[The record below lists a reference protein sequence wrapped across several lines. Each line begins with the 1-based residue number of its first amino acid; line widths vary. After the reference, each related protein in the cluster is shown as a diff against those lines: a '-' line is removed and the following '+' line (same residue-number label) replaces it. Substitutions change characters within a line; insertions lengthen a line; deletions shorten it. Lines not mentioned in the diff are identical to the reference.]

1 MKLFDFGRG
10 SSKNRNRSGVRA
22 DHAAERQFMIGANM
36 NFASSEAYKLLRT
49 NLLFSFSG
57 SSECRIIGFTSSFSS
72 EGKSIT
78 SINLAYTMAQSK
90 RNVLLIEGDMRLP
103 NLSKRLD
110 LQASPGLSN
119 LLVGMTTAGEAI
131 QVFRSS
137 DEEDN
142 DVALDVLVAGDIP
155 PNPSELL
162 GSDRMVSLLEVLREH
177 YDFIILDLPPV
188 TAVTDALVACKLVD
202 GMVVVVRSDRAVRG
216 ALAETIRQLRLVNAH
231 ILGFVFNGAQESG
244 GGYYRRRGYY
254 KKHYKY
260 SYYYKRPEES

>member
-1 MKLFDFGRG
+1 MKLFDFGK
-10 SSKNRNRSGVRA
+10 SSSRKRNRSGQRI
-22 DHAAERQFMIGANM
+22 DHASERQFMIGSNM

-78 SINLAYTMAQSK
+78 SINLAYTMAESK

-119 LLVGMTTAGEAI
+119 LLVGMSTAGEAI
-131 QVFRSS
+131 QAFRSS
-137 DEEDN
+137 DEED
-142 DVALDVLVAGDIP
+142 DPVVLDVLVAGDIP

-216 ALAETIRQLRLVNAH
+216 ALAETIRQLKLVDAH

>member
-1 MKLFDFGRG
+1 MKLFDFGKS
-10 SSKNRNRSGVRA
+10 SSKKRKRSGVRT
-22 DHAAERQFMIGANM
+22 DHASERQFMIGSKM

-78 SINLAYTMAQSK
+78 SINLAYTMAESK

-103 NLSKRLD
+103 NLSKRLN
-110 LQASPGLSN
+110 LKASPGLSN

-142 DVALDVLVAGDIP
+142 AVALDVLVAGDIP

-162 GSDRMVSLLEVLREH
+162 GSDRMMSLLEVLREH

-244 GGYYRRRGYY
+244 GGYYRRGGYY